1 MADESKT
8 LRVSEV
14 IMPFGVGAVVDILG
28 ESLMAPDASSWP
40 HPKRLPEIQSDRLI
54 EKLPIDHLYGPPANK
69 DGRKLSAPALQY
81 QRFPLWL
88 VCQDHGHMT
97 RWTTQKEDGKPPV
110 CHCGARLLPMRFIL
124 VCERNSHADDV
135 PWRTWA
141 HATARAAVDARC
153 QRDDKLRLVTLGR
166 SESIGG
172 IVVRCDACGASRSL
186 GELYNMTTSHF
197 SCRGKQP
204 WQFDESPCDSKVAV
218 VQRGA
223 TNVHFSEQVSALDIP
238 SYEVEDPT
246 DVAVRGHRLAKS
258 VEEVLT
264 TQTSEDV
271 VNALVDIIAGDL
283 DLDRSD
289 VLGVLRTAR
298 TAPTLEA
305 AVVAA
310 RAELLSEESV
320 AFERVLA
327 EPDREHGNRNFVVR
341 SATVADDGDHPVVK
355 RLADLVPNIVLAD
368 KLREA
373 RALMGFRRHSPEAKL
388 VPAHNRPYKGD
399 RWLPA
404 VEGFGEGIFVGLD
417 LGAVAAWESL
427 LEVADRVARVERRR
441 AGSRVNAWTEPLT
454 PRYVL
459 VHTLSHLLMKA
470 LAFGSGYPAASLR
483 ERLYADGDLS
493 CGFLIYTTGTDVFG
507 TLGGLVRQGQRPYFA
522 ELMLQ
527 ALETSTWCS
536 NDPLCGE
543 SHGQGVGGLN
553 LAACHACALAS
564 ETSCE
569 AGNLFLDRTLVTGS
583 PSVTGYFEGVIQDA
597 MQSVALRQLP

>member
-1 MADESKT
+1 MADETKT

-40 HPKRLPEIQSDRLI
+40 HPRRLPEIKSNRLV
-54 EKLPIDHLYGPPANK
+54 EKLPIDHLYGPPANQ
-69 DGRKLSAPALQY
+69 DSRNLNAPALQY

-97 RWTTQKEDGKPPV
+97 RWTTQKEDGKPPT
-110 CHCGARLLPMRFIL
+110 CRCGARLLPMRFIL

-135 PWRTWA
+135 PWRTWT
-141 HATARAAVDARC
+141 HATARTAVDARC

-172 IVVRCDACGASRSL
+172 IVVRCDACGASRAL
-186 GELYNMTTSHF
+186 GELYNTTTSHF

-204 WQFDESPCDSKVAV
+204 WQFDVAPCDSKVAV

-238 SYEVEDPT
+238 SYDVKDPT
-246 DVAVRGHRLAKS
+246 DVAVREHRLAKS
-258 VEEVLT
+258 VEEVLS
-264 TQTSEDV
+264 TQASDEAVDT
-271 VNALVDIIAGDL
+271 LVDMIARDL
-283 DLDRSD
+283 GLDRSE

-320 AFERVLA
+320 AFERVLV
-327 EPDREHGNRNFVVR
+327 EPGREHGNKNFVAR
-341 SATVADDGDHPVVK
+341 SAVVADADDHPVVQH
-355 RLADLVPNIVLAD
+355 LADLVPNIVLAD
-368 KLREA
+368 KLREV
-373 RALMGFRRHSPEAKL
+373 RALTGFRRYSPEAKL
-388 VPAHNRPYKGD
+388 VPAHSKPYRGD

-404 VEGFGEGIFVGLD
+404 VEGFGEGIFVGLN
-417 LGAVAAWESL
+417 LGAVASWESAS
-427 LEVADRVARVERRR
+427 EVGERVARLERRR
-441 AGSRVNAWTEPLT
+441 AGSRVSAWTEPLT

-483 ERLYADGDLS
+483 ERLYADGDSS

-507 TLGGLVRQGQRPYFA
+507 TLGGLVRQGEQPYFA

-543 SHGQGVGGLN
+543 SNGQGVVGLN
-553 LAACHACALAS
+553 LAACHACSLAS

-569 AGNLFLDRTLVTGS
+569 AGNLFLDRALVSGGRIV
-583 PSVTGYFEGVIQDA
+583 PGYFEGLIA
-597 MQSVALRQLP
+597 EAITIVAQRS

>member
-1 MADESKT
+1 MADETKT

-40 HPKRLPEIQSDRLI
+40 HPRRLPEIQSDRLVD
-54 EKLPIDHLYGPPANK
+54 KLPIDHLYGPPANK
-69 DGRKLSAPALQY
+69 DSRKLSAPALQY

-97 RWTTQKEDGKPPV
+97 RWTMQKEDGKPPT

-135 PWRTWA
+135 PWKTWV

-172 IVVRCDACGASRSL
+172 IVVRCDACGASRAL
-186 GELYNMTTSHF
+186 GELYNTTTSHF

-204 WQFDESPCDSKVAV
+204 WQFDETPCDSKVAV

-238 SYEVEDPT
+238 SYDVDDPIE
-246 DVAVRGHRLAKS
+246 VAVRGHRIAKS
-258 VEEVLT
+258 VEEVLS
-264 TQTSEDV
+264 TQTGDDA
-271 VNALVDIIAGDL
+271 VNALVDIIASDL
-283 DLDRSD
+283 GLERSD

-298 TAPTLEA
+298 SAPTLEA

-310 RAELLSEESV
+310 RAELLSEESL

-327 EPDREHGNRNFVVR
+327 DPSREHGNKNFIVR
-341 SATVADDGDHPVVK
+341 SASVASRDDHPVVQ
-355 RLADLVPNIVLAD
+355 RLGDLVPHVVLAD
-368 KLREA
+368 KLREV
-373 RALMGFRRHSPEAKL
+373 RALTGFRRYSPEAKL

-417 LGAVAAWESL
+417 LDAVEQWELSPD
-427 LEVADRVARVERRR
+427 ASSRVARIEQRR
-441 AGSRVNAWTEPLT
+441 AGSRVSGWTDALT

-470 LAFGSGYPAASLR
+470 LAFNSGYPAASLR
-483 ERLYADGDLS
+483 ERLYADGDSS
-493 CGFLIYTTGTDVFG
+493 CGFLIYTTGTDAFG
-507 TLGGLVRQGQRPYFA
+507 TLGGLVRQGEQPYFG

-543 SHGQGVGGLN
+543 SPGQGVGGLN
-553 LAACHACALAS
+553 LAACHACTLAS

-583 PSVTGYFEGVIQDA
+583 STVPGYFENIIQGA
-597 MQSVALRQLP
+597 METVALRQAP